1 MAGIGMFD
9 PLKRT
14 TGMGTYEPMGSFE
27 PLPNETAI
35 QAPPVANAQN
45 TFEMPTDIMPY
56 SGLPES
62 YRNQLLGFVMPGL
75 EQSVKDMPK
84 RIDQYTNQAMGSYQ
98 QQLQNSLKTMIP
110 RQINQLANRGVLD
123 SSVASDTLSQ
133 TISQAA
139 TQSATKG
146 YETAMQAALMKVNI
160 PTTLTGLLQY
170 GQSSQ
175 DPTVMYQTMAQLLAS
190 L

>member
-1 MAGIGMFD
+1 MALNSPIGGITKDTVGS
-9 PLKRT
+9 
-14 TGMGTYEPMGSFE
+14 MGDTNI
-27 PLPNETAI
+27 LPNETSI

-56 SGLPES
+56 SGLPKS
-62 YRNQLLGFVMPGL
+62 YRDQLLGFVMPQLQQGV
-75 EQSVKDMPK
+75 ENMP
-84 RIDQYTNQAMGSYQ
+84 RNINQYTNEALGTYQ

-146 YETAMQAALMKVNI
+146 YETAMQAALMKANI
-160 PTTLTGLLQY
+160 PTTLSGLLQY